1 MGATRWARFVLAAA
15 GTLAG
20 CTKTT
25 TVTVT
30 ESVTVQQIVVVP
42 DSMVLAPGDS
52 VQLVVSALDAQGRL
66 LTGIAITLTSSDTS
80 TVTVSATGLVRA
92 KKSGTTAHITVS
104 GGGASTVVPVT
115 VFTPIISR
123 VLISGRPYDIGIG
136 AVRTYVTTIGGLI
149 PFNLATLAVGTPVPG
164 AYSVLTDVT
173 FNAAGTLAYASDQG
187 LNRIA
192 VINTSS
198 NTTVD
203 SIAASGSPVPMR
215 VSGTSLFVTTNTNYL
230 YRFNL
235 GTKAATDS
243 IALPATSHH
252 LLMHPNDTTLYVATR
267 SAGTVLEVN
276 SRTMTLSRTF
286 QVGGYTQAMAL
297 SPDLKTLYVAD
308 EDAHVYAISLASGTV
323 TNSVALAGPA
333 FGLAISPNGSRLYV
347 GLYATGQVQVL
358 NPATFSVART
368 VAVGGT
374 PREIRYD
381 AANQHVVEAN
391 ESGWVDVLAP

>member
-1 MGATRWARFVLAAA
+1 MRKPRWACFVAAATATLAA
-15 GTLAG
+15 

-25 TVTVT
+25 TVT
-30 ESVTVQQIVVVP
+30 ESVKVQQIVVVP
-42 DSMVLAPGDS
+42 DSIVLAPGDS
-52 VQLVVSALDAQGRL
+52 VQLAVSALDAQGLL
-66 LTGIAITLTSSDTS
+66 LTGIAVTLTSSDTS
-80 TVTVSATGLVRA
+80 IVTVSTTGLVRA
-92 KKSGTTAHITVS
+92 KRLGTTAHITAS
-104 GGGASTVVPVT
+104 GGGASTQVPVT
-115 VFTPIISR
+115 VFTPIISH
-123 VLISGRPYDIGIG
+123 VLISGQPYDIGIG
-136 AVRTYVTTIGGLI
+136 AVTTYVTTIVGLV
-149 PFNLATLAVGTPVPG
+149 PFNLATLAVGTPVSG
-164 AYSVLTDVT
+164 TFSVLTDVT

-187 LNRIA
+187 LNRILIISA
-192 VINTSS
+192 SS
-198 NTTVD
+198 NAKVD
-203 SIAASGSPVPMR
+203 SIATSGSPVPMR

-235 GTKAATDS
+235 ATKAATDS

-286 QVGGYTQAMAL
+286 QVGGFTQAMAL
-297 SPDLKTLYVAD
+297 KPDLKTLYVAD

-323 TNSVALAGPA
+323 TGSVALAGPA

-347 GLYATGQVQVL
+347 GLYGTGQVQVL
-358 NPATFSVART
+358 NPATSSVVRT
-368 VAVGGT
+368 VTVGGV

-391 ESGWVDVLAP
+391 ERGWVDVLAP